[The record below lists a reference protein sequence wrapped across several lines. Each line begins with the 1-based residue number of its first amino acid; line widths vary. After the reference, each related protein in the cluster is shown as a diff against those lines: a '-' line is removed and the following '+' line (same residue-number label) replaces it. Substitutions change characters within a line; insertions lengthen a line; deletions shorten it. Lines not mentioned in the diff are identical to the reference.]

1 MLFKIIFLKVISLY
15 KTYNAQACNLPWAGH
30 IMGIME
36 QFLYLGARN
45 NSHFH
50 QVGIGFHMKGPE
62 VLPFGNPSVTN
73 DVIQG
78 CVASNLYAFS
88 S

>member
-1 MLFKIIFLKVISLY
+1 
-15 KTYNAQACNLPWAGH
+15 
-30 IMGIME
+30 MGIME
-36 QFLYLGARN
+36 QFLYLAARN

-50 QVGIGFHMKGPE
+50 QVGIGFHMKSPE

-78 CVASNLYAFS
+78 CVASDLHVLRS
-88 S
+88 QQ